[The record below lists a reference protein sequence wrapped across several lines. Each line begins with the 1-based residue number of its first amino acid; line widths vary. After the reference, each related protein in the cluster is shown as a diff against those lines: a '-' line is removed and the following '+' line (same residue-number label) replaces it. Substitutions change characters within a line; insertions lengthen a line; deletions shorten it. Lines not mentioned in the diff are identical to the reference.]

1 MTAKIPEEFRTHLSL
16 GDLLEEVI
24 TKFET
29 GKHKSESEIPTVFR
43 FISQLEDD
51 IAALEKRAKG
61 LGASTLHQIRQIVP
75 SFTYAELGATL
86 SYLRNTLNGS
96 NDIGIIQEHIGK
108 VCTIKNARGLR
119 GTEYRIFL
127 EYIQLFK
134 SEKPV
139 DQRTDEFKEVFSTIN
154 DAFTRGHYKLARITK
169 EVDGT
174 WDVFLQTQDQN
185 DPQYALATRY
195 KTFEEKYGIRMGKV
209 EELIE
214 KYVKPVSNPK

>member
-1 MTAKIPEEFRTHLSL
+1 MSL
-16 GDLLEEVI
+16 GDLLEEVL
-24 TKFET
+24 TKFEE
-29 GKHKSESEIPTVFR
+29 GKHKSESEIPIVSR

-61 LGASTLHQIRQIVP
+61 LGASTLHQVRQIVP
-75 SFTYAELGATL
+75 SFTYPELGATL

-96 NDIGIIQEHIGK
+96 NDIGIIQELLGK
-108 VCTIKNARGLR
+108 VCTIKDAHGLR

-134 SEKPV
+134 SGKPV
-139 DQRTDEFKEVFSTIN
+139 DQRADEFKEIFLTIS
-154 DAFTRGHYKLARITK
+154 DAFTRGQYKLARITK

-174 WDVFLQTQDQN
+174 WDVFLQTHDKN
-185 DPQYALATRY
+185 DPQYALVTRY
-195 KTFEEKYGIRMGKV
+195 KAFEEKYGIRTGKV

-214 KYVKPVSNPK
+214 KYIKPVSNPK